1 MFYGEHIHG
10 IDNKGR
16 LILPARMREIARDN
30 NIEKFYV
37 TRGLDKC
44 IFMFSDHEWQLQEQ
58 KFKGLSFTKQEARNF
73 NRLFFSGAAEVIPD
87 KQGRFII
94 PDYLKAFAGIKKDT
108 TVIGVSNRIE
118 IWDSKTWQEIFNR
131 TSSEFEKTAE
141 NMWNLT

>member
-73 NRLFFSGAAEVIPD
+73 NRLFFSGAAEIIPD
-87 KQGRFII
+87 RQGRFII
-94 PDYLKAFAGIKKDT
+94 PDYLKTFAGIKKDT

-118 IWDSKTWQEIFNR
+118 IWDTKTWQDIFNR

>member
-1 MFYGEHIHG
+1 M
-10 IDNKGR
+10 
-16 LILPARMREIARDN
+16 PARMRDVAREN

-87 KQGRFII
+87 RQGRFII
-94 PDYLKAFAGIKKDT
+94 PDYLKTFAGIKKNT
-108 TVIGVSNRIE
+108 VVIGVSNRIE
-118 IWDSKTWQEIFNR
+118 IWDTHTWQEIFNR